1 MKHIRSMALVL
12 LAGLAGLAQAAN
24 VTPPPLPKGSERVKV
39 APGLNPTERARSNR
53 AHSEGRVMP
62 NQGKGPNQRSYLIDD
77 SIGKGLDMP
86 VGTPPAAPVK
96 R

>member
-1 MKHIRSMALVL
+1 MKHIRSMAIVMI
-12 LAGLAGLAQAAN
+12 AGLAGLAQAAN

-39 APGLNPTERARSNR
+39 EPGLNPAERARSKR
-53 AHSEGRVMP
+53 AHSESRVKP
-62 NQGKGPNQRSYLIDD
+62 NQGQTPNQRSYLIDD

-86 VGTPPAAPVK
+86 VGAPPATPVK